1 MSNLHLSLRLKTP
14 FLLAS
19 AALFAG
25 LAASAALAGCSG
37 AESEPGGGGP
47 DDVGVDDTH
56 GEETA
61 QLEEGFS
68 VNTVAQ
74 AAESSCSTASVK
86 GLSFQIIEEGNCL
99 SPGAYAPLSLPPNAS
114 ASPNVFL
121 FLEQPARDKLA
132 GALNANPGKHL
143 SISSMLRTVAQQFL
157 LYRWYQTGRCG
168 ISLAAKPGNSNHETG
183 LAIDVSEY
191 SAWKSVFTA
200 SGFKWLGSAD
210 PWHFDYVGA
219 GAVSHKGLDVKAFQR
234 LWNRNNPGDKISE
247 DGAWGPATEARM
259 KASPAN
265 GFATGAQCGAPMG
278 GGGEPMCKAIF
289 KDICG
294 SIHQASI
301 EWLAAEGLTK
311 GCGDGT
317 KFCPDQ
323 VVSRGQMATFLAA
336 ALDLPP
342 GPDMFTDDEGSP
354 HEDAINAIAAAGIT
368 AGCTGDGTSFCPENP
383 VSRAQMATF
392 LTKAFK
398 LGPGP
403 EVFVDDQGSVHEQA
417 INSIAAARITLGCD
431 AANKL
436 YCPENSVT
444 RGQMATFL
452 HKAMK

>member
-1 MSNLHLSLRLKTP
+1 MKAKHHLPLRTP
-14 FLLAS
+14 LLVSAAVLAS
-19 AALFAG
+19 L
-25 LAASAALAGCSG
+25 SAFAGCSS
-37 AESEPGGGGP
+37 SEGEPSGP
-47 DDVGVDDTH
+47 DVGSDDTH

-61 QLEEGFS
+61 QIEEGFS
-68 VNTVAQ
+68 ANTVEQ
-74 AAESSCSTASVK
+74 AAASSCSTASVK

-99 SPGAYAPLSLPPNAS
+99 NPGAYAPLSLPVNAS
-114 ASPNVFL
+114 ASSNVFL

-132 GALNANPGKHL
+132 AALSANSSKHL

-191 SAWKSVFTA
+191 SAWKSAFTA
-200 SGFKWLGSAD
+200 HGFKWLGSAD

-259 KASPAN
+259 KVSPPN
-265 GFATGAQCGAPMG
+265 GFPVGAQCGVPAG
-278 GGGEPMCKAIF
+278 GGGEPTCTAIF

-294 SIHQASI
+294 SIHREAI
-301 EWLAAEGLTK
+301 EWMAAEQLTK
-311 GCGDGT
+311 GCEDGT
-317 KFCPDQ
+317 KFCPDG
-323 VVSRGQMATFLAA
+323 VVSRAQMAAFLTA

-342 GPDMFTDDEGSP
+342 GPDAFTDDEGSP

-368 AGCTGDGTSFCPENP
+368 SGCSGDGSMFCPNDP

-403 EVFVDDQGSVHEQA
+403 DVFVDDQGLIHEPA
-417 INSIAAARITLGCD
+417 INSIAAAGITLGCNG
-431 AANKL
+431 AEKL
-436 YCPENSVT
+436 YCPGNSVT

-452 HKAMK
+452 FKAMK

>member
-1 MSNLHLSLRLKTP
+1 
-14 FLLAS
+14 
-19 AALFAG
+19 
-25 LAASAALAGCSG
+25 
-37 AESEPGGGGP
+37 
-47 DDVGVDDTH
+47 
-56 GEETA
+56 
-61 QLEEGFS
+61 
-68 VNTVAQ
+68 
-74 AAESSCSTASVK
+74 
-86 GLSFQIIEEGNCL
+86 
-99 SPGAYAPLSLPPNAS
+99 
-114 ASPNVFL
+114 
-121 FLEQPARDKLA
+121 
-132 GALNANPGKHL
+132 
-143 SISSMLRTVAQQFL
+143 
-157 LYRWYQTGRCG
+157 
-168 ISLAAKPGNSNHETG
+168 
-183 LAIDVSEY
+183 
-191 SAWKSVFTA
+191 
-200 SGFKWLGSAD
+200 
-210 PWHFDYVGA
+210 
-219 GAVSHKGLDVKAFQR
+219 
-234 LWNRNNPGDKISE
+234 
-247 DGAWGPATEARM
+247 M

-278 GGGEPMCKAIF
+278 GGGEPMCQAIF

-311 GCGDGT
+311 GCEDGT

-323 VVSRGQMATFLAA
+323 VVSRGQMASFLAA

-403 EVFVDDQGSVHEQA
+403 ETFVDDQGSVHEQA
-417 INSIAAARITLGCD
+417 INSIAAAGITSGCSGDGSMFCPNDPVSRAQMATFLTKAFKLGPGPDAFVDDQGLIHEPGINSIAAAGVTLGCD
-431 AANKL
+431 AAQKL